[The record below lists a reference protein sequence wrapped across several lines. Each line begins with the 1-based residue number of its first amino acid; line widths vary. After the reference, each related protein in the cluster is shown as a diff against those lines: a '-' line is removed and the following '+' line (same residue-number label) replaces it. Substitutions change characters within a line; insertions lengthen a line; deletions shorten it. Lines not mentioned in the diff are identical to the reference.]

1 MGGLSAWRGSSA
13 EASRRDAAEP
23 GRVEVVGEVYYP
35 FAASCLAQRWIT
47 KGEVGEGV
55 NGPKPILTFTKQ

>member
-1 MGGLSAWRGSSA
+1 MGGLSPWRGSSV
-13 EASRRDAAEP
+13 EASRHDAAEP
-23 GRVEVVGEVYYP
+23 GRVEVVGEVNP

-55 NGPKPILTFTKQ
+55 NGPKPILTFAKQ